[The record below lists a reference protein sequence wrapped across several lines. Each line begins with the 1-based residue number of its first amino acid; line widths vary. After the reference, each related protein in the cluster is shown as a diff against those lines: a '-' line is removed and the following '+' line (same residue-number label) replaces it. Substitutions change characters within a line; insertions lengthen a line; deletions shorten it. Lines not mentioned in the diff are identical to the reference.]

1 MIKRY
6 YIVFFIM
13 SYMTLFSMNIFLG
26 IRVEKA
32 VYFPLEVFIGIYTLY
47 NIKYAS
53 KGLIAITV
61 GYFLPYVVIKTYF
74 VEYPAYHIFYVSS
87 LILKILFISIV
98 INMDVDKNIYL
109 KSKGVVFSFLSIT
122 LLFSIIHLFLGIHTP
137 APGWLWPINISIQEL
152 ALLIVYLAFILYG
165 DYKKNV
171 ILFLMFF
178 ILLLFRGS
186 GKTSLSLICLI
197 PILIYI
203 LRSSYSI
210 KSILKYFS
218 TIYAALGL
226 LGIVLVVSLYS
237 STIVTLYHSI
247 STIAADKIDFYKRL
261 SLIYEAFYYL
271 LSPTGFL
278 TGAGFGVINYLS
290 EVDSLLDNSPQ
301 ILPLT
306 IMAYGGLIFYIYY
319 FVCMQ
324 LLILRLTKTTGRVDS
339 HIYSIIMW
347 VVILLFMTT
356 HEYFNNPF
364 LYISLYI
371 YIVLL
376 KSREKCL

>member
-1 MIKRY
+1 
-6 YIVFFIM
+6 
-13 SYMTLFSMNIFLG
+13 MNIFLG

-32 VYFPLEVFIGIYTLY
+32 VYFPFEIFIGIYTAY
-47 NIKYAS
+47 YIKYAS
-53 KGLIAITV
+53 KGLVAITI
-61 GYFLPYVVIKTYF
+61 GYFLPYVFIKTYF
-74 VEYPAYHIFYVSS
+74 VEYPAYHIFYVFS

-98 INMDVDKNIYL
+98 VNMEVDGSIYL
-109 KSKGVVFSFLSIT
+109 KCKRVVFSFLSVT
-122 LLFSIIHLFLGIHTP
+122 LLFSIIHLFLGIHSP

-152 ALLIVYLAFILYG
+152 ALIIIYVAFILYG
-165 DYKKNV
+165 DYKKN
-171 ILFLMFF
+171 ILLFFMFF
-178 ILLLFRGS
+178 ILLFFRGS

-197 PILIYI
+197 PIIIYI
-203 LRSSYSI
+203 LRSFPSI
-210 KSILKYFS
+210 KSPLKYFPI
-218 TIYAALGL
+218 IYSALGL
-226 LGIVLVVSLYS
+226 FGILLIVSLYS

-271 LSPTGFL
+271 LTPTGFF
-278 TGAGFGVINYLS
+278 TGAGFGVVNYLS

-306 IMAYGGLIFYIYY
+306 IMAYGGVIFYIYY

-324 LLILRLTKTTGRVDS
+324 ILVLNLTKKTKRVDS
-339 HIYSIIMW
+339 HIYAIVMW
-347 VVILLFMTT
+347 IVILLFMTT

-364 LYISLYI
+364 LYISLFVF
-371 YIVLL
+371 IVLL